1 MEKLHKNANLT
12 NFKKLNYPY
21 TIKIALIKRNQ
32 TEQYHFKKIS
42 SAKTTYQNN
51 SVISLP
57 NFTARWRS
65 IRKNFIQSK
74 QATGRNNPKYNSK
87 MKLQH
92 TPIVEK
98 MGNANQSS
106 QSHYYSHFNFKTKQT
121 RPSGAVRTAKRT
133 KEALRQIFKAIITI

>member
-51 SVISLP
+51 SVISVP
-57 NFTARWRS
+57 NFTAR
-65 IRKNFIQSK
+65 
-74 QATGRNNPKYNSK
+74 
-87 MKLQH
+87 
-92 TPIVEK
+92 
-98 MGNANQSS
+98 
-106 QSHYYSHFNFKTKQT
+106 
-121 RPSGAVRTAKRT
+121 
-133 KEALRQIFKAIITI
+133 

>member
-57 NFTARWRS
+57 NFTAR
-65 IRKNFIQSK
+65 
-74 QATGRNNPKYNSK
+74 
-87 MKLQH
+87 
-92 TPIVEK
+92 
-98 MGNANQSS
+98 
-106 QSHYYSHFNFKTKQT
+106 
-121 RPSGAVRTAKRT
+121 
-133 KEALRQIFKAIITI
+133 

>member
-32 TEQYHFKKIS
+32 TEQYHFKKKS

-57 NFTARWRS
+57 NFTAR
-65 IRKNFIQSK
+65 
-74 QATGRNNPKYNSK
+74 
-87 MKLQH
+87 
-92 TPIVEK
+92 
-98 MGNANQSS
+98 
-106 QSHYYSHFNFKTKQT
+106 
-121 RPSGAVRTAKRT
+121 
-133 KEALRQIFKAIITI
+133 